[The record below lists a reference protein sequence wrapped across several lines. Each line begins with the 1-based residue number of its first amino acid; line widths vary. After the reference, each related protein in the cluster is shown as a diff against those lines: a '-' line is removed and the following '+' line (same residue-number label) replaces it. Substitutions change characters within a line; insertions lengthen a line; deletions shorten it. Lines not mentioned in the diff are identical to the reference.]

1 VSFFD
6 EGDEPT
12 RVSRPARPRR
22 PATGARSGAG
32 PANRPGG
39 RRPPGGGGGVP
50 DQHTAR
56 VRQAVLIGV
65 VILFL
70 ILFAVVINGCRT
82 SARKRSLK
90 DYNRNVFAVMTDSND
105 SVSQPF
111 FRLLDGGSSQAGGL
125 QSAVNQL
132 RIAAEEDVKRAKGFD
147 VPGEMKRAQSSLTLV
162 LDLRAAALGKV
173 GDELP
178 TAVAQSAGSASAAS
192 EAINKIAGQM
202 QAFLASDVVYSQRV
216 IPYIKQT
223 LDDNGV
229 GGQEIATSNF
239 LPNIGWLNPDSV
251 ASRLNSRLGGR
262 NPNGPPAPGTHG
274 HGLTSVSIGGKTL
287 TPSPAV
293 NRIPAAA
300 GLTFDVKFANQGEN
314 DEIDV
319 RVLVA
324 ITGSGKTITVRKT
337 LNQTKAG
344 TPAEANIPL
353 DQSPPIGQAVTI
365 KVQIVGVPGEKNLDN
380 NKQSYTA
387 FFTR

>member
-12 RVSRPARPRR
+12 RASRPARPRR
-22 PATGARSGAG
+22 PATGARSRTRPQSGG
-32 PANRPGG
+32 PPHG
-39 RRPPGGGGGVP
+39 P
-50 DQHTAR
+50 DPHTAR
-56 VRQAVLIGV
+56 VRQAMLIGIV
-65 VILFL
+65 LLFL

-105 SVSQPF
+105 SVSKPF
-111 FRLLDGGSSQAGGL
+111 FQLLDGGNAQAGSL
-125 QSAVNQL
+125 QSSVNQY

-147 VPGEMKRAQSSLTLV
+147 VPSQMQRAQGALTLV
-162 LDLRAAALGKV
+162 LDLRADALGKIA
-173 GDELP
+173 DQLP
-178 TAVAQSAGSASAAS
+178 QAVAQNAGSASAAS
-192 EAINKIAGQM
+192 GAINRIAGQM
-202 QAFLASDVVYSQRV
+202 QSFLASDVIYSQRV

-229 GGQEIATSNF
+229 GGQEIATSAF
-239 LPNIGWLNPDSV
+239 LPNLGWLSPDSV
-251 ASRLNSRLGGR
+251 ASRLNARLGGR

-274 HGLTSVSIGGKTL
+274 HGLTSVSIGGVTL
-287 TPSPAV
+287 QPSPSV
-293 NRIPAAA
+293 NRIPAGA

-319 RVLVA
+319 KVLVA
-324 ITGSGKTITVRKT
+324 ITGSGKPIQVQKT

-353 DQSPPIGQAVTI
+353 GTSPPIGSPVTI
-365 KVQIVGVPGEKNLDN
+365 KAQIVGVPGEKNLTN

-387 FFTR
+387 IFQR

>member
-1 VSFFD
+1 LSFFD

-12 RVSRPARPRR
+12 RASRPARPRR
-22 PATGARSGAG
+22 PATGARPG
-32 PANRPGG
+32 P
-39 RRPPGGGGGVP
+39 RPPGPGGTRPP
-50 DQHTAR
+50 DPHTAR

-65 VILFL
+65 VLLFL

-82 SARKRSLK
+82 SARERSLK

-111 FRLLDGGSSQAGGL
+111 FRLLDGGSSQAGGI

-147 VPGEMKRAQSSLTLV
+147 VPGDMKRAQSVLTQV
-162 LDLRAAALGKV
+162 LDLRASAIGKI

-178 TAVAQSAGSASAAS
+178 TAVAQNAGSASAAS
-192 EAINKIAGQM
+192 EAINHISGQM
-202 QAFLASDVVYSQRV
+202 QAFLASDVLYSQRV
-216 IPYIKQT
+216 IPYIKET
-223 LDDNGV
+223 LDDNDI

-239 LPNIGWLNPDSV
+239 LPNLGWLNPDSV
-251 ASRLNSRLGGR
+251 GSRLNSRLGGR

-274 HGLTSVSIGGKTL
+274 HGLDSVSIGGKTL
-287 TPSPAV
+287 AVSPAV
-293 NRIPAAA
+293 NRIPAGA
-300 GLTFDVKFANQGEN
+300 GLTFDVKFTNQGEN

-324 ITGSGKTITVRKT
+324 ITGSGKTIPLRKT

-344 TPAEANIPL
+344 APAEANIPL
-353 DQSPPIGQAVTI
+353 GQSPPIGAPVTI
-365 KVQIVGVPGEKNLDN
+365 KVQIVGVPGEKKLDN
-380 NKQSYTA
+380 NKASYTA
-387 FFTR
+387 IFQR

>member
-22 PATGARSGAG
+22 PATGARPRTRPADGG
-32 PANRPGG
+32 PPHG
-39 RRPPGGGGGVP
+39 P
-50 DQHTAR
+50 DPHTAR
-56 VRQAVLIGV
+56 VRQAMLIGV
-65 VILFL
+65 VLLFL

-90 DYNRNVFAVMTDSND
+90 DYNRNVFAVITDSND
-105 SVSQPF
+105 SVSQPL
-111 FRLLDGGSSQAGGL
+111 FRLLNSSTTQGGNL

-147 VPGEMKRAQSSLTLV
+147 VPGQMKRAQGALTLV
-162 LDLRAAALGKV
+162 LDLRAEALGKI
-173 GDELP
+173 GDQLP
-178 TAVAQSAGSASAAS
+178 QAVAQNAGSASAAS
-192 EAINKIAGQM
+192 GAINRIAGQM
-202 QAFLASDVVYSQRV
+202 QSFLASDVIYSQRV

-223 LDDNGV
+223 LDDNDI

-239 LPNIGWLNPDSV
+239 LPNLGWLSPDSV
-251 ASRLNSRLGGR
+251 ASRLNARLGGR
-262 NPNGPPAPGTHG
+262 GATGAPAPGTHG
-274 HGLTSVSIGGKTL
+274 HGLTSVAIGGVTL
-287 TPSPAV
+287 QPSPAV
-293 NRIPAAA
+293 NRIPAGA

-319 RVLVA
+319 KVLVA
-324 ITGSGKTITVRKT
+324 ITGATKPIQVQKT

-344 TPAEANIPL
+344 TSAEAQIPL
-353 DQSPPIGQAVTI
+353 GQSPPIGSPVTI
-365 KVQIVGVPGEKNLDN
+365 KAQIVGVPGEKNLTN

-387 FFTR
+387 IFTR

>member
-22 PATGARSGAG
+22 PATGARTTA
-32 PANRPGG
+32 RPGG
-39 RRPPGGGGGVP
+39 TGPPHGP
-50 DQHTAR
+50 DPHTAR
-56 VRQAVLIGV
+56 IRQAVLIGV
-65 VILFL
+65 VLLFL

-82 SARKRSLK
+82 SARERSLK

-105 SVSQPF
+105 SVSKPF
-111 FRLLDGGSSQAGGL
+111 FQLLDGGSSQAGGI
-125 QSAVNQL
+125 QSAVNQY

-147 VPGEMKRAQSSLTLV
+147 VPDEMKRAQSALTQV
-162 LDLRAAALGKV
+162 LDFRASAIGKIA
-173 GDELP
+173 DELP

-192 EAINKIAGQM
+192 TAINHISGQM
-202 QAFLASDVVYSQRV
+202 QAFLASDVIYSQRV
-216 IPYIKQT
+216 IPYIKQA
-223 LDDNGV
+223 LDDNDI

-239 LPNIGWLNPDSV
+239 LPNLGWLNPDSV
-251 ASRLNSRLGGR
+251 ASRLNARLGATGTGGA
-262 NPNGPPAPGTHG
+262 PKPGTHG
-274 HGLTSVSIGGKTL
+274 HGLDSVSIGGVTL
-287 TPSPAV
+287 QPSPAV
-293 NRIPAAA
+293 NRIPAGA
-300 GLTFDVKFANQGEN
+300 GLTFDVKFSNQGEN

-324 ITGSGKTITVRKT
+324 ITGSGKPISVRKT

-344 TPAEANIPL
+344 SPAEANIPL
-353 DQSPPIGQAVTI
+353 GQSPPIGTSVTI
-365 KVQIVGVPGEKNLDN
+365 KVQIVGVPGEKKLDN

>member
-1 VSFFD
+1 MSFFD

-22 PATGARSGAG
+22 PATGARPGT
-32 PANRPGG
+32 RPGG
-39 RRPPGGGGGVP
+39 TPPPHGP
-50 DQHTAR
+50 DPHTAR

-65 VILFL
+65 VLLFL

-111 FRLLDGGSSQAGGL
+111 IRLLDGGSTQAGGL

-147 VPGEMKRAQSSLTLV
+147 VPGEMKRAQSALTLV
-162 LDLRAAALGKV
+162 LDFRAEALGKI

-178 TAVAQSAGSASAAS
+178 TAVAQNAGSASAAS
-192 EAINKIAGQM
+192 GAINKIAGQM
-202 QAFLASDVVYSQRV
+202 QAFLASDVIYSQRV
-216 IPYIKQT
+216 IPYIKQA
-223 LDDNGV
+223 LDDNGI

-239 LPNIGWLNPDSV
+239 LPNLGWLSPDSV
-251 ASRLNSRLGGR
+251 ASRLNARLGGR
-262 NPNGPPAPGTHG
+262 TSTGAPAPGTHG
-274 HGLTSVSIGGKTL
+274 HGLDSVAIGGVTL
-287 TPSPAV
+287 QPSPAV
-293 NRIPAAA
+293 NRIPAGAE
-300 GLTFDVKFANQGEN
+300 LTFDVKFSNQGEN

-324 ITGSGKTITVRKT
+324 ITGAGKPITVRKT

-344 TPAEANIPL
+344 SSAEANIPL
-353 DQSPPIGQAVTI
+353 GQSPPIGTPVTI
-365 KVQIVGVPGEKNLDN
+365 KVQIVGVPGEKKLDN
-380 NKQSYTA
+380 NTGTYTA
-387 FFTR
+387 IFQR